1 MHLTDGAMLIYTE
14 FLSLQECFRRDTLQG
29 RFRDQRNNEIVTNL
43 EQKSLG
49 CKSELLSEN
58 VEHIHP
64 ASAGVGA
71 SVNVFSLSLEC
82 S

>member
-29 RFRDQRNNEIVTNL
+29 RFRDQRNNEIVL
-43 EQKSLG
+43 QQKSLG

-58 VEHIHP
+58 VDHIHS

-71 SVNVFSLSLEC
+71 SFNVFSLSLEC